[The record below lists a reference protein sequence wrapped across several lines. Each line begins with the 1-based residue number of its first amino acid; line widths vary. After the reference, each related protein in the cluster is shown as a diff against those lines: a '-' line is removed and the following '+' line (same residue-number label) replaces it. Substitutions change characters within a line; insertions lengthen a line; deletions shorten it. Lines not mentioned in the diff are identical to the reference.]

1 MKHGK
6 KYTDS
11 VKLID
16 HLKQYDPEEAV
27 DLVLQTGKAK
37 FDETVEI
44 SVRLGVDPRHAD
56 QQVRKI
62 AETKMPDLN
71 AGSIEAAMSMVAG
84 TARSMGVTVEE

>member
-44 SVRLGVDPRHAD
+44 SVRPRSALLAISS
-56 QQVRKI
+56 R
-62 AETKMPDLN
+62 PL
-71 AGSIEAAMSMVAG
+71 
-84 TARSMGVTVEE
+84 R